1 MNYNLQSLTPYP
13 LLLTPYP
20 LLVLYAEF
28 GNDDFLRKS
37 LGHFSSAE
45 YQ

>member
-13 LLLTPYP
+13 LP
-20 LLVLYAEF
+20 VLYAEF
-28 GNDDFLRKS
+28 GNDGFFRKS
-37 LGHFSSAE
+37 LGHFDSAG